1 MSQRP
6 TSFAR
11 ERRKQATVSEG
22 LLWSVLRARQLSK
35 LKFRREHPIGDWI
48 VDFACEEKMLIVE
61 IDGGYHDHVQHHDM
75 EREPSLRAL
84 GWDVIRFTDKDV
96 EHDAEAVAEAIANH
110 LGIEFFVTHR
120 SSDGSGTKNKPR
132 IRSSTSSHKASPP
145 RSLVPRLRPSRGRVN
160 EFFKS
165 VCPSSASLTSLD

>member
-6 TSFAR
+6 TSIAR

-22 LLWSVLRARQLSK
+22 LLWSVLRARQLSN
-35 LKFRREHPIGDWI
+35 LKFRREHPIGVWM

-61 IDGGYHDHVQHHDM
+61 IDGGYHDHVQNHDM
-75 EREPSLRAL
+75 EREQSLRAL

-96 EHDAEAVAEAIANH
+96 EHDAEAVAQAIANH
-110 LGIEFFVTHR
+110 LGIEIFFTRR

-132 IRSSTSSHKASPP
+132 YTIEH
-145 RSLVPRLRPSRGRVN
+145 
-160 EFFKS
+160 FK
-165 VCPSSASLTSLD
+165 P